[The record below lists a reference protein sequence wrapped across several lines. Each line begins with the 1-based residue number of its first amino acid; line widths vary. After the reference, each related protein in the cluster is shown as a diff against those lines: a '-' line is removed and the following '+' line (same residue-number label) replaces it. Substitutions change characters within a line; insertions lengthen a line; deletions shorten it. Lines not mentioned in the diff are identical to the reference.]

1 MFIQVLLT
9 ATLLI
14 GTHQVTSW
22 QLPTAGQTL
31 DNLENLWDS
40 FKTRFAKNFSSL
52 SDEETRRQIFMRAL
66 SVIQSHNIEASL
78 GLQSFTLALNEFTDW
93 SKQEYAKYLTGYR
106 PHRKTANSDNPTTPD
121 TKPDDSGSHEQPDD
135 PDASVTPPESN
146 TDRPSDIDDA
156 AELEFIKRTLRR
168 MSYHGRGKRGAFVT
182 AEDQS
187 ASSLPAEVDWTKQ
200 GWVTPVKNQGK
211 CGSCWSFSATGALEG
226 QNFNKT
232 KVLVSLSE
240 QNLIDCTTTNYGCN
254 GGATDYAFQYVQS
267 NDGIDSEAAYPYTG
281 QQGRCHYSASNNAA
295 TCSGFVD
302 LPSGDEQALQRAVA
316 TIGPISVAID
326 ASSFLFQMY
335 HSGIYWNP
343 FCSSKKLDHAVLV
356 VGYGNYNGKPYW
368 LVKNSWGTGW
378 GQQGYVMMARNHGNM
393 CGIATAASYPR
404 Y

>member
-1 MFIQVLLT
+1 MLIQALFTV
-9 ATLLI
+9 ALI
-14 GTHQVTSW
+14 IGAHQVTSW
-22 QLPTAGQTL
+22 QPSAGQSF
-31 DNLENLWDS
+31 DNLENLWDA

-52 SDEETRRQIFMRAL
+52 ANEETRRQIFMRAL
-66 SVIQSHNIEASL
+66 AVIQSHNIEASL
-78 GLQSFTLALNEFTDW
+78 GLQSFTLALNEFADW

-106 PHRKTANSDNPTTPD
+106 PHRKYHPTTPGTTPAD
-121 TKPDDSGSHEQPDD
+121 SESPDQPDDS
-135 PDASVTPPESN
+135 DASVKPENEDSS
-146 TDRPSDIDDA
+146 TSPVSDIEE
-156 AELEFIKRTLRR
+156 AELEFIRRELRKLPYR
-168 MSYHGRGKRGAFVT
+168 RRARRFVT
-182 AEDQS
+182 STDPTT
-187 ASSLPAEVDWTKQ
+187 SLPAEVDWTKA

-240 QNLIDCTTTNYGCN
+240 QNLIDCSTANYGCN
-254 GGATDYAFQYVQS
+254 GGVTDYAFQYVEG
-267 NDGIDSEAAYPYTG
+267 NNGIDTEAAYPYTG
-281 QQGRCHYSASNNAA
+281 QQGSCHYSAANSAA
-295 TCSGFVD
+295 SCSGFVD

-326 ASSFLFQMY
+326 ASFFLFQMY

-343 FCSSKKLDHAVLV
+343 FCSSTKLDHAVLV
-356 VGYGNYNGKPYW
+356 VGYGNYNGRPYW

-393 CGIATAASYPR
+393 CGIATSASYPV